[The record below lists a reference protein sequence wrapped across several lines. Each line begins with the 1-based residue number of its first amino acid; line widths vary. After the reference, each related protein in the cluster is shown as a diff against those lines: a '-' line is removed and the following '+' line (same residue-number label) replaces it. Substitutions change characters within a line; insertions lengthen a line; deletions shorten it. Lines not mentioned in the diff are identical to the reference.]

1 MELSI
6 YQKADFL
13 AQRGYKIGIAQ
24 GTKNYPSNVTKSGTQ
39 LNCSVNY
46 AYNLEINKY

>member
-6 YQKADFL
+6 YQKAEFL
-13 AQRGYKIGIAQ
+13 KLRGYIVGIAK
-24 GTKNYPSNVTKSGTQ
+24 GTSNYPHHVTKPGTQ

-46 AYNLEINKY
+46 AYNLETKQ